1 MNTKTFFYD
10 LDLDSLKSEL
20 KTLGLPE
27 FRAKQLFQA
36 FYVDLVSSVEEVTT
50 LSKDLRHTLSEKMDF
65 SRLKP
70 IESLLST
77 DGETAKMLFGLIDG
91 RAIETVL
98 MHYDE
103 RQTLCISSQAGCAMG
118 CVFCAT
124 GQMGFARNL
133 STGEIVEQ
141 VMHFAR
147 ELKKTGQN
155 VTNIVIMGMG
165 EPFHNYEAVMAAV
178 DLLNDPLGLNLGAR
192 RITIS
197 TVGLAPEILR
207 FAEEKRQ
214 VNLAISL
221 HAAND
226 ELRASLLPI
235 DRKYPLYEL
244 MQACRE
250 YINNTRRRL
259 TFEWALISEVNDQDK
274 DAYELVKLL
283 KGMICH
289 VNLIQLNPTKKY
301 RGKTPS
307 HERAPAF
314 QAILTDNGI
323 PCTIRL
329 RRGIDIHAG
338 CGQLA
343 QHQRKSE
350 KTDMI

>member
-1 MNTKTFFYD
+1 MNTKPFFFD
-10 LDLDSLKSEL
+10 LSLESLKAEL
-20 KTLGLPE
+20 KSIGLPD

-36 FYVDLVSSVEEVTT
+36 FYVDLVAGVEDVTT
-50 LSKDLRHTLSEKMDF
+50 LSKDLRQKLSEKMVF
-65 SRLKP
+65 SKLKP
-70 IESLLST
+70 IQRMLST
-77 DGETAKMLFGLIDG
+77 DGETIKTLFELPDG
-91 RAIETVL
+91 RTIETVL

-103 RQTLCISSQAGCAMG
+103 RQTLCISSQAGCAMN

-133 STGEIVEQ
+133 TTGEIVEQ
-141 VMHFAR
+141 VLHFAR
-147 ELKKTGQN
+147 ELKQTGN
-155 VTNIVIMGMG
+155 SVTNVVVMGMG
-165 EPFHNYEAVMAAV
+165 EPFNNYEAVMAAV
-178 DLLNDPLGLNLGAR
+178 DLLNDPLTLNLGAR

-197 TVGLAPEILR
+197 TVGLVPEILR
-207 FAEEKRQ
+207 FASEKRQ
-214 VNLAISL
+214 INLAISL

-235 DRKYPLYEL
+235 DKKYPLYEL
-244 MQACRE
+244 MLACRE
-250 YINNTRRRL
+250 YIEQTHRRL
-259 TFEWALISEVNDQDK
+259 TFEWALIQGVNDQEK
-274 DAYELVKLL
+274 DAYELAKIL

-301 RGKTPS
+301 QGKTPS
-307 HERAPAF
+307 TATALAF
-314 QAILTDNGI
+314 QAILTENGI

-343 QHQRKSE
+343 SHQKTSQ